1 MEESVLSNEEIQS
14 LRQLGIIS
22 ESEIATRQGDL
33 LVAINVVNQTR
44 RIIESQSVVSES
56 PSKRLLK
63 G

>member
-44 RIIESQSVVSES
+44 RIIESQNVVSES